1 MSDPTGHLH
10 KIGQAEEIIRKNVQN
25 QKINQSAPPSRPIIV
40 LFRIYFI
47 CLIGISSIFLVYYW
61 PQVTFEERIHSFNS
75 TITND
80 TIKLNLVK
88 NELNVTSVSSPE
100 YQILLDKAKHLDT
113 QIKVYENETDNLR
126 MKLDGIDP
134 FKNYDWFFIGTVKNF
149 VIVTLAGLLGGSVA
163 AFKSFNRFL
172 GNKRLKRRW
181 NSWYI
186 FRPLQ
191 GGTMGLITYVLIRSG
206 VYAGVPGASLD
217 NANLFVVAAGAI
229 VAGLYSD
236 EIYSKFRE
244 VFATLFHSTS
254 QQADTLEVP
263 VRYPAIVSDII
274 DDSLVTENEI
284 VVLRT
289 KDTSLADQKYKK
301 IFNADKIY
309 WMIQLRNGKE
319 GVYWISDEDSKVI
332 CHYTV
337 E

>member
-1 MSDPTGHLH
+1 
-10 KIGQAEEIIRKNVQN
+10 
-25 QKINQSAPPSRPIIV
+25 
-40 LFRIYFI
+40 
-47 CLIGISSIFLVYYW
+47 
-61 PQVTFEERIHSFNS
+61 
-75 TITND
+75 
-80 TIKLNLVK
+80 
-88 NELNVTSVSSPE
+88 
-100 YQILLDKAKHLDT
+100 
-113 QIKVYENETDNLR
+113 
-126 MKLDGIDP
+126 
-134 FKNYDWFFIGTVKNF
+134 
-149 VIVTLAGLLGGSVA
+149 
-163 AFKSFNRFL
+163 
-172 GNKRLKRRW
+172 
-181 NSWYI
+181 
-186 FRPLQ
+186 
-191 GGTMGLITYVLIRSG
+191 MGLITYVLIRSG